1 MFAYSQDPTTQTAP
15 APRLRRPRRLRIARF
30 SLATA
35 NQDNDDPASRHRSH
49 LFPTSSANSTRR
61 LAQLLRVLEEMACA
75 LASGRVVTKRDV
87 YYRAPALF
95 GKQTVVDRLVEGV
108 VAKLGV
114 RRSATGI
121 VAAPKGLVA
130 GCGTLWLSAGTG
142 GAVEDQQASTS
153 AATQHQQPQVL
164 SAAHATSIPDIDVL
178 ERIETTAQWVLVVE
192 KEAVFRTLLESRLA
206 APATSATSSGII
218 MTGRG
223 YPDLASR
230 EFLARLCEEKPR

>member
-1 MFAYSQDPTTQTAP
+1 
-15 APRLRRPRRLRIARF
+15 
-30 SLATA
+30 
-35 NQDNDDPASRHRSH
+35 
-49 LFPTSSANSTRR
+49 
-61 LAQLLRVLEEMACA
+61 MACA

-95 GKQTVVDRLVEGV
+95 GKQVVVDRLVEGV
-108 VAKLGV
+108 VSKLGV

-130 GCGTLWLSAGTG
+130 GCGTLWLSTSSSS
-142 GAVEDQQASTS
+142 GAAEAPQQEVNTSTS
-153 AATQHQQPQVL
+153 TATQQQLQQQQQQVL
-164 SAAHATSIPDIDVL
+164 SAAHATLIPDIDVL

-206 APATSATSSGII
+206 APTSQGAAGGII